1 MSHSLAV
8 GRRLA
13 RKAAMLQL
21 VAGVLAAG
29 VAGLAWGTPQAAG
42 ALAGASA
49 AALGTAGMARLA
61 LGGGIQPARVVYL
74 RLLAG
79 MLVKWLLVGV
89 LLYLAMAQWR
99 FPPLAVLSGLALAM
113 LVFPL
118 AHLTGGFAQR
128 IEKGDE

>member
-21 VAGVLAAG
+21 AAGVLAAT
-29 VAGLAWGTPQAAG
+29 VAGPIWGVPQAAG
-42 ALAGASA
+42 AFTGAAA
-49 AALGTAGMARLA
+49 AALGTFGMARLA

-74 RLLAG
+74 RMLVG
-79 MLVKWLLVGV
+79 MLLKWLLIGV
-89 LLYLAMAQWR
+89 LLWLAIARWR
-99 FPPLAVLSGLALAM
+99 FPPLAVVAGLMFAM

-118 AHLTGGFAQR
+118 AHLSGAHGQR
-128 IEKGDE
+128 NRQGDE

>member
-1 MSHSLAV
+1 
-8 GRRLA
+8 
-13 RKAAMLQL
+13 MLQL

-29 VAGLAWGTPQAAG
+29 VAGLAWGAPQAAG

-49 AALGTAGMARLA
+49 AALGTVGMARLA

-74 RLLAG
+74 RMLAG
-79 MLVKWLLVGV
+79 MLLKWLLVGV

-118 AHLTGGFAQR
+118 AHLGGGFAQR

>member
-1 MSHSLAV
+1 
-8 GRRLA
+8 
-13 RKAAMLQL
+13 MLQL
-21 VAGVLAAG
+21 AAGVLAAL
-29 VAGLAWGTPQAAG
+29 VAGPVWGMPQAAG

-49 AALGTAGMARLA
+49 AALGTTGMARLA

-79 MLVKWLLVGV
+79 MLLKWLLVGV

-118 AHLTGGFAQR
+118 AHLSGGFGQR
-128 IEKGDE
+128 IKTGDE

>member
-1 MSHSLAV
+1 VSHSLAV

-13 RKAAMLQL
+13 RKAAMFQL
-21 VAGVLAAG
+21 AAGVLAAT
-29 VAGLAWGTPQAAG
+29 VAGLGWGAPQAAG

-49 AALGTAGMARLA
+49 AALGTVGMARLA

-89 LLYLAMAQWR
+89 LLWLAMAQWR
-99 FPPLAVLSGLALAM
+99 FPPLAVLAGLALAM
-113 LVFPL
+113 GVFPL
-118 AHLTGGFAQR
+118 AHLSGAVGQR
-128 IEKGDE
+128 NRQGDE